1 MIDVNRDEK
10 RHHGPDLLRSVA
22 VLPGCLMV
30 IGMTIILAFIIS
42 VIGYHVLIK
51 LKALS
56 WVVNGYRNPW
66 LQLSVIPARDG
77 RGQGY
82 SS

>member
-1 MIDVNRDEK
+1 MIDMNRDEK

-42 VIGYHVLIK
+42 VIGYYVLIK
-51 LKALS
+51 LTALS
-56 WVVNGYRNPW
+56 
-66 LQLSVIPARDG
+66 
-77 RGQGY
+77 
-82 SS
+82 